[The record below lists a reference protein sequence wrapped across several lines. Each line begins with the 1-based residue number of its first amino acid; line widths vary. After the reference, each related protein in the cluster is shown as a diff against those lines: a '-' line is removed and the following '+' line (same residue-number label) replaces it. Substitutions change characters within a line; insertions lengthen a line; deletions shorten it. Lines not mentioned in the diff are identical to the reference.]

1 MVNNQKICGLIGL
14 ATKAGKIVAG
24 TDACIQE
31 IEKRNVKLLILA
43 VDASDR
49 TKNTFKE
56 KCKEFNI
63 NIYEN
68 LQLMKLVIQLENPIR
83 LFWEL
88 KILVLQRR

>member
-31 IEKRNVKLLILA
+31 IEKRNVKLLKKNVKNLILIY
-43 VDASDR
+43 
-49 TKNTFKE
+49 TK
-56 KCKEFNI
+56 
-63 NIYEN
+63 N

>member
-56 KCKEFNI
+56 K
-63 NIYEN
+63 
-68 LQLMKLVIQLENPIR
+68 M
-83 LFWEL
+83 
-88 KILVLQRR
+88 

>member
-56 KCKEFNI
+56 KCKEFN
-63 NIYEN
+63 
-68 LQLMKLVIQLENPIR
+68 QLENPIR

-88 KILVLQRR
+88 KILVLQRRWTK